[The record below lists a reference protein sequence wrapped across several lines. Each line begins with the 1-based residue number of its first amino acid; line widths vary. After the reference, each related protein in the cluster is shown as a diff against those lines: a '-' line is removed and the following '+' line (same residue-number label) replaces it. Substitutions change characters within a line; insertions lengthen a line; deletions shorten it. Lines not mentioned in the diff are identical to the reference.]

1 MGVTIHDVAKAAR
14 TSVSTVS
21 KVINGYYSISD
32 ETAARVRQ
40 VMKEL
45 NYTPSTSAQNFA
57 RGTTKCVVMLA
68 NLAPGTAFRNPHLFE
83 IASGLEEALRL
94 RGYRLILRGAD
105 ATTAYEA
112 AEEIISRRSAD
123 AIAIHVSMMNH
134 PLSALLTNPRFPHI
148 VLGMPNFESQVCWI
162 DNNNVY
168 SGTVA
173 ASYLLAKGYRR
184 IAFVGGQYYDLGS
197 THRLQGLR
205 QGLRDAGA
213 TLGDQYIWLGEST
226 REDGY
231 RMTKQLLGER
241 SLPEAVVC
249 ANNYIA
255 LGCVAAIQE
264 QGLDIPKDIGVLA
277 FDDYPFSQF
286 TQPKL
291 TVVNIDVR
299 DLGNQA
305 GRFLIDIIRH
315 PNKQVQTYVT
325 TSILM
330 ERQSIRKIGK

>member
-1 MGVTIHDVAKAAR
+1 MGVTIHDVARAAG

-21 KVINGYYSISD
+21 KVINGYYGISE
-32 ETAARVRQ
+32 ETAARVRR

-45 NYTPSTSAQNFA
+45 NYSPSASAQNFA
-57 RGTTKCVVMLA
+57 RGTTRCVVMLA
-68 NLAPGTAFRNPHLFE
+68 DLSPGAAFRNPHLFE
-83 IASGLEEALRL
+83 IASGLEETLRS

-105 ATTAYEA
+105 TTTAYAA

-123 AIAIHVSMMNH
+123 AIAVHVSVMTH

-148 VLGMPNFESQVCWI
+148 VLGMPNFETQVCWI

-173 ASYLLAKGYRR
+173 AAYLLSRGYRR

-197 THRLQGLR
+197 AHRLQGVR
-205 QGLRDAGA
+205 QGLGEAG
-213 TLGDQYIWLGEST
+213 LQLEEQYIWLGEST

-231 RMTKQLLGER
+231 RMTKQLLSER

-264 QGLDIPKDIGVLA
+264 HGLRIPRDIGVMA

-286 TQPKL
+286 TEPKL

-305 GRFLIDIIRH
+305 GKFLVDMIRH

-325 TSILM
+325 TSVLM
-330 ERQSIRKIGK
+330 ERQSTRGRK